1 VATDASPSGLHHTV
15 TARWRAGL
23 GVHWRTKTA
32 YYDAVD
38 RLLTANPGNPADP
51 LTWRT
56 VVAAVRPRGCRSTFY
71 EVTGPGA
78 KYPLSAALRAGGSVD
93 TAQLALRYTR
103 SSPVEQLI
111 DETKV
116 YRYWLY
122 RSEWLRQYERQP
134 DLSTDALAASL
145 ISVLGEWAR
154 HHRALAEALDHAPP
168 VCAVED
174 LTVVGRGRISAVR
187 AHTVLTNAVKQALDS
202 PDEVAPD
209 GFAGPADT
217 AMVKPGLVEPGLAEP
232 GLVDLGL
239 VELGLVQ
246 LGLVDRRGPAP
257 EVLVVELAEQIY
269 ALAREARRLGP
280 IQTVP
285 AWLAA
290 TDLMRDAMAVT
301 A

>member
-1 VATDASPSGLHHTV
+1 M
-15 TARWRAGL
+15 
-23 GVHWRTKTA
+23 HWRTKIA
-32 YYDAVD
+32 YYEAVD
-38 RLLTANPGNPADP
+38 RLLAGSPEDP

-78 KYPLSAALRAGGSVD
+78 KYPLSAALRAGESVE

-134 DLSTDALAASL
+134 DLTTNALAASL
-145 ISVLGEWAR
+145 ISVAGEWAR
-154 HHRALAEALDHAPP
+154 HHRALAAVLDHAPP

-174 LTVVGRGRISAVR
+174 LTVIGQGRISAVR
-187 AHTVLTNAVKQALDS
+187 AHAVLTNAVEQALDA
-202 PDEVAPD
+202 PDEVA
-209 GFAGPADT
+209 GPVDA
-217 AMVKPGLVEPGLAEP
+217 ALAE
-232 GLVDLGL
+232 
-239 VELGLVQ
+239 
-246 LGLVDRRGPAP
+246 LGLVDRRVPAP
-257 EVLVVELAEQIY
+257 EVMVLELAVQIY

-290 TDLMRDAMAVT
+290 TDLMRDAMAAT

>member
-1 VATDASPSGLHHTV
+1 VATDASPSGLRNTV
-15 TARWRAGL
+15 TAWWRAGL
-23 GVHWRTKTA
+23 IGSNRVERMHWRTKIA
-32 YYDAVD
+32 YYEAVD
-38 RLLTANPGNPADP
+38 RLLTGGPGDP

-71 EVTGPGA
+71 EVTGPRA
-78 KYPLSAALRAGGSVD
+78 KHSLSGLLRASERVE

-116 YRYWLY
+116 YRYWVY

-145 ISVLGEWAR
+145 ISVVGEWTR
-154 HHRALAEALDHAPP
+154 HHRALAAALDHAPP

-174 LTVVGRGRISAVR
+174 LTVIGQGRISPVR
-187 AHTVLTNAVKQALDS
+187 AHTVLTNAVEQALDA
-202 PDEVAPD
+202 PDEAAPD
-209 GFAGPADT
+209 DLADPVD
-217 AMVKPGLVEPGLAEP
+217 AALAE
-232 GLVDLGL
+232 
-239 VELGLVQ
+239 
-246 LGLVDRRGPAP
+246 LGLVDRRVPAP
-257 EVLVVELAEQIY
+257 EMMLVELAEQIY

-290 TDLMRDAMAVT
+290 TDLMRDAMAAT

>member
-1 VATDASPSGLHHTV
+1 M
-15 TARWRAGL
+15 
-23 GVHWRTKTA
+23 HWRTKIA
-32 YYDAVD
+32 YYEAVD
-38 RLLTANPGNPADP
+38 RLLGDGPADP

-71 EVTGPGA
+71 EVTGPSA
-78 KYPLSAALRAGGSVD
+78 KYPLSAALRASESVE
-93 TAQLALRYTR
+93 TVQLALRYTR

-134 DLSTDALAASL
+134 DLTTDALAASL
-145 ISVLGEWAR
+145 ISVAGVWAR
-154 HHRALAEALDHAPP
+154 HHRALAAALDHAPP

-174 LTVVGRGRISAVR
+174 LTIIGQGRISAVR
-187 AHTVLTNAVKQALDS
+187 AHTVLTNAIEQALDA
-202 PDEVAPD
+202 PDEL
-209 GFAGPADT
+209 ADPVD
-217 AMVKPGLVEPGLAEP
+217 AALAE
-232 GLVDLGL
+232 
-239 VELGLVQ
+239 
-246 LGLVDRRGPAP
+246 LGLVDRRAPSP
-257 EVLVVELAEQIY
+257 EVLLIELAEQIY

-290 TDLMRDAMAVT
+290 TDLMRDAMA
-301 A
+301 AMA

>member
-1 VATDASPSGLHHTV
+1 M
-15 TARWRAGL
+15 
-23 GVHWRTKTA
+23 HWRTKIA
-32 YYDAVD
+32 YYEAVD
-38 RLLTANPGNPADP
+38 RLLAGNPADP

-56 VVAAVRPRGCRSTFY
+56 IVAAVRPRGCRSTFY

-78 KYPLSAALRAGGSVD
+78 KYPLSALLGASESVE

-134 DLSTDALAASL
+134 DLTTNALAASL
-145 ISVLGEWAR
+145 VSVVGEWAR
-154 HHRALAEALDHAPP
+154 HHRALAAALDHAPP

-174 LTVVGRGRISAVR
+174 LIVIGRGQICAVR
-187 AHTVLTNAVKQALDS
+187 AHTVLTEAVEQALD
-202 PDEVAPD
+202 APD
-209 GFAGPADT
+209 DLADPVD
-217 AMVKPGLVEPGLAEP
+217 AALAE
-232 GLVDLGL
+232 
-239 VELGLVQ
+239 
-246 LGLVDRRGPAP
+246 LGLVDRRVPAP
-257 EVLVVELAEQIY
+257 EVLLVELAEQIY

-290 TDLMRDAMAVT
+290 TDLMRDAMAAT